1 MKSGIYCIINNVNNK
16 IYIGQALNLKKRFK
30 EHKRTLKNNTHANEY
45 LQNAY
50 NKYEFDK

>member
-30 EHKRTLKNNTHANEY
+30 EHKKNVKE
-45 LQNAY
+45 
-50 NKYEFDK
+50 